1 MSARPRVV
9 STLREPREGFKL
21 SPEPPTH
28 AAGGD
33 EHLCAGGAALR
44 GQLSALCSWGT
55 GTERRGRNARASDPL
70 GQRREGRER
79 PEAVAAP
86 PPRLP
91 MLLSAL
97 GRPRLSITRMLILQ
111 GTAGKLGRM
120 LILHTTV

>member
-9 STLREPREGFKL
+9 STLWEPREGFKL

-33 EHLCAGGAALR
+33 EHLCARGAALR

-86 PPRLP
+86 LPASPCCSPLWAGPGLASLECSSSRGPR
-91 MLLSAL
+91 AN
-97 GRPRLSITRMLILQ
+97 
-111 GTAGKLGRM
+111 
-120 LILHTTV
+120 

>member
-1 MSARPRVV
+1 MSAQPRVV
-9 STLREPREGFKL
+9 STLWEPREGFKL

-33 EHLCAGGAALR
+33 EHLCARGAALR

-86 PPRLP
+86 HPSPPP
-91 MLLSAL
+91 HAAL
-97 GRPRLSITRMLILQ
+97 RFGQ
-111 GTAGKLGRM
+111 AQA
-120 LILHTTV
+120 